1 VFEAAREWVRYAN
14 ITRGYNVQYWEIGNE
29 SWQPHYNGQAS
40 ASDYARD
47 LVQFSSAMK
56 GVDPTIKIGANGE
69 SWDWWRTVL
78 TGASSAIDFLAVH
91 NYPPYE
97 WGSYSYYQN
106 SDPPLLDVVETAR
119 GAIASYAPAAD
130 RARLEVA
137 VTEANAADWS
147 GAWRNVNDT
156 GHALVVFDM
165 VGRHMTNGVAFTQLW
180 NTRWS
185 GADTAPVPRLIDTF
199 DSNNNLQATGSALAI
214 WGQFLK
220 ERMVLSTSTARVR
233 TYATYSPGNRTV
245 TAFLI
250 NKDTQSRE
258 VTVRIENLSASVVVN
273 KWVFKGTG
281 PDDVRPT
288 FGGSG
293 LMPTAA
299 NMISTS
305 LDPVSVT
312 VLDITPGAAVA
323 VRSVPGTIEA
333 EDFDAFWD
341 STDENE
347 GGQYRSTAV
356 DIEPT
361 TDAGGGYNVGW
372 LAGGEWLE
380 YPIDVRSSGTYQIFC
395 RVASPIDGTAL
406 RVTVDGHRACNR

>member
-1 VFEAAREWVRYAN
+1 
-14 ITRGYNVQYWEIGNE
+14 
-29 SWQPHYNGQAS
+29 
-40 ASDYARD
+40 
-47 LVQFSSAMK
+47 M
-56 GVDPTIKIGANGE
+56 
-69 SWDWWRTVL
+69 
-78 TGASSAIDFLAVH
+78 
-91 NYPPYE
+91 
-97 WGSYSYYQN
+97 
-106 SDPPLLDVVETAR
+106 
-119 GAIASYAPAAD
+119 
-130 RARLEVA
+130 
-137 VTEANAADWS
+137 
-147 GAWRNVNDT
+147 NDT

-165 VGRHMTNGVAFTQLW
+165 VGRHLTNGVAFTQLW

-199 DSNNNLQATGSALAI
+199 DSNNNLHATGSALAI

-220 ERMVLSTSTARVR
+220 ERMVLSTSTAMVR
-233 TYATYSPGNRTV
+233 TYASYSPGNRTV

-250 NKDTQSRE
+250 NKDTQSRD

-288 FGGSG
+288 FGGSE

-299 NMISTS
+299 NLISTS

-372 LAGGEWLE
+372 LADGEWLE
-380 YPIDVRSSGTYQIFC
+380 YSIACTVAAVHIRFFAGSRRRS
-395 RVASPIDGTAL
+395 TAL
-406 RVTVDGHRACNR
+406 PCE